1 MRRFVIGMLALLVA
15 LMLAPQH
22 LMAQTGTAS
31 VRVLHMSPD
40 APSVDVYVDGQ
51 RALEKVTFGAASDY
65 LPIPT
70 GEHRIQIVPTGQ
82 EDLDDAVID
91 TTIDLRRARPYTLAA
106 INSLDNIELLVRS
119 DITSAV
125 PEGQA
130 RVRIFHVAPDAGAVD
145 IRAAGSTTP
154 VLTNQYF
161 KSADYV
167 NLPAGTYAFEAL
179 RAGTNEVALTTP
191 ELRFE
196 PGWSYTVFVTGST
209 DEAQPLIAHPSVERT
224 AE

>member
-1 MRRFVIGMLALLVA
+1 MLALLVA
-15 LMLAPQH
+15 LLLAPQQT
-22 LMAQTGTAS
+22 MAQDGSAS

-40 APSVDVYVDGQ
+40 APAVDVYVDGQ
-51 RALEKVTFGAASDY
+51 RTLENVTFGAAGDY
-65 LPIPT
+65 LPVPT

-82 EDLDDAVID
+82 ENLDDAVID

-106 INSLDNIELLVRS
+106 INTPDNIELLVRS
-119 DITSAV
+119 DITRPI

-130 RVRIFHVAPDAGAVD
+130 RVRIFHVAPDAGVVD
-145 IRAAGSTTP
+145 IRAAGTTTP
-154 VLTNQYF
+154 VLTDQYF
-161 KSADYV
+161 KSADYI

-179 RAGTNEVALTTP
+179 RAGTTEVALTTP

-209 DEAQPLIAHPSVERT
+209 DDAQPLIAHPSVERT